1 MQQIAAE
8 DDVWRLEIAD
18 GPNSGA
24 VVSLAPGR
32 YRLGSDT
39 GDDIVLADRE
49 VAPSHAMLRL
59 TADHADITALAGGIV
74 LQRSALKT
82 GQPKML
88 KRGAVLTIGGTRIRV
103 AGTAATH
110 RPQRRRLITACLA
123 LLGVMGA
130 IAVYHG
136 AVPATVGATEV
147 GAPATLAHSPP
158 TPTQAVTLA
167 QAVADFRH
175 YLAST
180 GLAQT
185 VRINANGDVVVASG
199 TIQPGDRGSWLDAQ
213 KWFDGHP
220 SSRFALRD
228 TVNVV
233 GAVNPPQLAIAAV
246 SMKPVPNI
254 VTQDGQ
260 HLIAGAVLQDGWHI
274 DRITLNDVIL
284 SRDGREV
291 RIAL

>member
-8 DDVWRLEIAD
+8 DGIWRLEIAD

-39 GDDIVLADRE
+39 GDDIVLADRD
-49 VAPSHAMLRL
+49 VAPSHAVLQL
-59 TADHADITALAGGIV
+59 AADHGNITPLADGIV

-88 KRGAVLTIGGTRIRV
+88 KPGAVVTIGGTRIRV
-103 AGTAATH
+103 AGTAAAP
-110 RPQRRRLITACLA
+110 RPQGRTVITACLA
-123 LLGVMGA
+123 VLGLMGA
-130 IAVYHG
+130 ALVYHG
-136 AVPATVGATEV
+136 AMPVTVGATEV
-147 GAPATLAHSPP
+147 GAPATLAHSQA
-158 TPTQAVTLA
+158 TLTQAVA
-167 QAVADFRH
+167 EFRR
-175 YLAST
+175 YLAGT

-185 VRINANGDVVVASG
+185 VRINAGGDAVVASG
-199 TIQPGDRGSWLDAQ
+199 TIAPGDRGSWLDAQ
-213 KWFDGHP
+213 KWFDGHI

-228 TVNVV
+228 TLNVV
-233 GAVNPPQLAIAAV
+233 GAVDPPQLAIAAV
-246 SMKPVPNI
+246 SMEPVPNI

-260 HLIAGAVLQDGWHI
+260 HLVVGAVLPDGWHI
-274 DRITLNDVIL
+274 DRITLDDVIL
-284 SRDGREV
+284 SRSGREV